1 MKLEETMA
9 QREKN
14 QAREKCNESAYVYS
28 ENVVYLA
35 AQILE
40 RRGFEVWELPHA
52 NEVMLGS
59 MSVLLR
65 AERGRT
71 PMPCYSWVVVGTR
84 EEMGFSEHQNLWDI
98 TEKHVADAV
107 SALFE
112 KEESHALD

>member
-65 AERGRT
+65 AEHGPNPYALLLLGCRWDPGRNGVLGASESLGYHRKARGRRCVC
-71 PMPCYSWVVVGTR
+71 P
-84 EEMGFSEHQNLWDI
+84 I
-98 TEKHVADAV
+98 
-107 SALFE
+107 
-112 KEESHALD
+112 